1 MRKGIHRGYKDDPE
15 SARRAWVAEAPGEAG
30 EWVSKS
36 DDIAQGYSP
45 DFESL
50 PVKVVVRAGSAAIS
64 DDEVRAIRGPGHSEQ
79 KKST

>member
-1 MRKGIHRGYKDDPE
+1 MRKGIHKGYQDDPE

-36 DDIAQGYSP
+36 DYIAQGYSP

-50 PVKVVVRAGSAAIS
+50 PVKVVVRAGSVAIS
-64 DDEVRAIRGPGHSEQ
+64 DDGLREILGPGHLEQ